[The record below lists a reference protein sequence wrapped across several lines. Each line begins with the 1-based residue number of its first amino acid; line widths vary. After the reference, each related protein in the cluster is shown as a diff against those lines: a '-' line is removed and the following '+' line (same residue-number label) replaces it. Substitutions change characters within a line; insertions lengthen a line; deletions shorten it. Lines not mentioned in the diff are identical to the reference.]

1 MYLRYNYQTNIILH
15 INYTSIKTKKKKKK
29 TQQSLPPPP
38 AWVPLAS
45 IPLTFRPQPEAPGS
59 PRDSEHCKSL
69 PECLIQGQC
78 RPRSK
83 VFRPGTRGPRHPG
96 GQATHLHGS
105 RVALGKP
112 PFSSLTLQL
121 NTQHGLAPSQG
132 PLGLCRVSTIHHRS
146 CSISWRSLS

>member
-15 INYTSIKTKKKKKK
+15 INYTSIKTKKKKKN
-29 TQQSLPPPP
+29 QQSLPLPL
-38 AWVPLAS
+38 AWVSLAS
-45 IPLTFRPQPEAPGS
+45 ILLTFRPQPEAPGS

-83 VFRPGTRGPRHPG
+83 VLRPETRGPCHPG
-96 GQATHLHGS
+96 GQGTHLHGS

-121 NTQHGLAPSQG
+121 NTQDGLAPSQG
-132 PLGLCRVSTIHHRS
+132 PLGLCRVSAVHHSS